1 MDSQDMLFIVL
12 GIGLIVFSFTLAPSS
27 HHYMMMGPYYLG
39 IIPSLT
45 AIAGLLLL
53 VAPMVRYSGSR
64 YRDTVSVSVE
74 SKNDEGNSSELG
86 VKPEN
91 GLNSSV
97 PEKIAVAEKILE
109 GDEKTLFRLIYENE
123 GITQDSL
130 HFKTGFSHSKISML
144 VKKLEERNL
153 IYRER
158 FGKTYRIYLS
168 DWLKE

>member
-1 MDSQDMLFIVL
+1 METRDILFVVL

-27 HHYMMMGPYYLG
+27 HHYMMMGPYYLS
-39 IIPSLT
+39 ILPSLT
-45 AIAGLLLL
+45 TVAGLLLL
-53 VAPMVRYSGSR
+53 VVPLVRYAGSGSR
-64 YRDTVSVSVE
+64 TSKDVRDASNE
-74 SKNDEGNSSELG
+74 NLPDSKEVRTS
-86 VKPEN
+86 N
-91 GLNSSV
+91 GLNPSL
-97 PEKIAVAEKILE
+97 PEKIAVAEKVLE
-109 GDEKTLFRLIYENE
+109 GDEKTIFHLIVENE

-144 VKKLEERNL
+144 IKKLEERNL